1 MQIHIF
7 KFIDMN
13 IKLID
18 DAVQQQKNGHNNN
31 ELRDLK
37 HKNTFL
43 HTLTSEL
50 ETFEISI
57 LLRARD

>member
-1 MQIHIF
+1 MQIYIF
-7 KFIDMN
+7 KFINMN
-13 IKLID
+13 IKLIN
-18 DAVQQQKNGHNNN
+18 DAVQQKNGHNNN